1 MSKKIIINIVLFLSC
16 SFAQTVQISAYP
28 DTVGLVLVPSSSEW
42 IQGTVIILTVK
53 VVGSE
58 SFAELDISPIKKDF
72 MVISGPRQQTSYQFV
87 NGQAISSKSL
97 IWTLVPK
104 KNGTLMI
111 PSLSGK
117 IDGKPFTGEPIE
129 ILVDNSYQVL
139 VEDSVF
145 FITTELDKDEA
156 FVGEQVTVTYKLY
169 TRVQMS
175 LEDIKYPE
183 SVGFWSEELSVPRP
197 LRFNQT
203 TINGV
208 QYNVATLYKVA
219 LFPTKTGALELS
231 PMTARCNVQVKT
243 KRRQREIFDD
253 PFFINFF
260 NETVQKVF
268 RTEPRTIRVKP
279 YPVGQP
285 ANFTGAVGSFEISSY
300 IDREFCKENEVFTFT
315 IAMNGTGN
323 GGMFNLPDV
332 KFPEGI
338 EVYPFKQNFEKDSL
352 QSQLQFNQ
360 SWDYY
365 LIPRRKGK
373 LKILPVQ
380 MSYFDLESSSWKR
393 TQTNPI
399 ELSILPADNSS
410 VSREKRSGSSI
421 KHKIKTR
428 SYPLNDII
436 IALDISSSMLAND
449 ISPNR
454 FEASKNTISNF
465 LTGDI
470 NARIGLLAFA
480 GESFIECPITYNHYV
495 LRRIIENIDIA
506 KKETDGTAIGIAI
519 CNAIY
524 QVKSSKANT
533 KSVILIT
540 DGSSNAGEI
549 DPRTAAELA
558 ATYNIKI
565 YTIGT
570 GTNQEASFIDGR
582 GFIKNEIDEETL
594 SYIAEK
600 TGGRYFRAKDLQA
613 LESIF
618 SEIDTLYLRN

>member
-1 MSKKIIINIVLFLSC
+1 MSKKIIINVALSLSC
-16 SFAQTVQISAYP
+16 SFSQTVQIFAYP
-28 DTVGLVLVPSSSEW
+28 NKVEEGD
-42 IQGTVIILTVK
+42 VITLSVEA
-53 VVGSE
+53 VGSE
-58 SFAELDISPIKKDF
+58 SFAELDVSPIEKDF
-72 MVISGPRQQTSYQFV
+72 MIVSGPAQQTSYQWI
-87 NGQAISSKSL
+87 NGKATSSKTL
-97 IWTLVPK
+97 TWTLVPNK
-104 KNGTLMI
+104 KGQLTI
-111 PSLSGK
+111 PRLSGT

-169 TRVQMS
+169 TRLQMS

-208 QYNVATLYKVA
+208 QYNAATLYKVA

-231 PMTARCNVQVKT
+231 PMTARYNVQVKT

-253 PFFINFF
+253 PFFNFF
-260 NETVQKVF
+260 NETDQKVF

-399 ELSILPADNSS
+399 ELTILPADNSS

-506 KKETDGTAIGIAI
+506 KKE
-519 CNAIY
+519 
-524 QVKSSKANT
+524 
-533 KSVILIT
+533 
-540 DGSSNAGEI
+540 
-549 DPRTAAELA
+549 
-558 ATYNIKI
+558 
-565 YTIGT
+565 
-570 GTNQEASFIDGR
+570 
-582 GFIKNEIDEETL
+582 
-594 SYIAEK
+594 
-600 TGGRYFRAKDLQA
+600 
-613 LESIF
+613 
-618 SEIDTLYLRN
+618 